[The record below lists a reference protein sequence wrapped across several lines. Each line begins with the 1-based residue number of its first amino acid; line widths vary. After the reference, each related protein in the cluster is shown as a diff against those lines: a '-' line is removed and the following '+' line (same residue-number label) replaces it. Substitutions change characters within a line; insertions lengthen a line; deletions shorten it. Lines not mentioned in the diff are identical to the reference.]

1 MNYRHLQVLRISKS
15 VSMNGLNGK
24 VINLMSF
31 DAYRFDNTLSLLY
44 YLWKG
49 PIEVIVF
56 GYFLYREIGYYG
68 WIGVGFILCFVPVQ
82 SEYNSGFTLI
92 KMETYLSYYDF
103 SLYGKIDGKL
113 PISLGRPHR

>member
-1 MNYRHLQVLRISKS
+1 MIKLRCLEFFLLYEQVLRISKS
-15 VSMNGLNGK
+15 VPINGLNGL

-82 SEYNSGFTLI
+82 S
-92 KMETYLSYYDF
+92 K
-103 SLYGKIDGKL
+103 
-113 PISLGRPHR
+113 

>member
-1 MNYRHLQVLRISKS
+1 MQIFFKFETYDKMVKCMEFYLLYEQVLRISKS
-15 VSMNGLNGK
+15 VPINGLNGL

-82 SEYNSGFTLI
+82 S
-92 KMETYLSYYDF
+92 K
-103 SLYGKIDGKL
+103 
-113 PISLGRPHR
+113 